1 MSTDMWKV
9 RYSFVLGNITD
20 EEFNFIEQ
28 YIGFGD
34 DDSYHLMKDN
44 LPNLKKLADGKP
56 ELDRLVKT
64 LEKEVKRGKGY
75 FGFKIL

>member
-20 EEFNFIEQ
+20 EEFNFIDQ

-34 DDSYHLMKDN
+34 DDAYHLNNDDLPILKEKAADN
-44 LPNLKKLADGKP
+44 TA
-56 ELDRLVKT
+56 LDRLIKT